1 MQRSGTLT
9 IMFMATPVCNFLGQ
23 SSYSIPF
30 LML

>member
-1 MQRSGTLT
+1 MYRSGIYA